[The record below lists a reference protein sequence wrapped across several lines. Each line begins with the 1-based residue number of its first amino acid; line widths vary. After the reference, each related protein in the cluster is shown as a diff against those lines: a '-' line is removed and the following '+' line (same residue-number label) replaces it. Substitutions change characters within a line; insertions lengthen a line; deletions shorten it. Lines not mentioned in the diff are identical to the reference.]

1 MSTNQ
6 QLYVHNYRL
15 LTKMYERKLFPRH
28 LIMTLALMLTGL
40 FLGRHVQL
48 WELALW
54 APLPIQLNSI
64 IRRFERFLA
73 DPRVEVYH
81 WFTPFV
87 QSMQATLSHDVA
99 YVILD
104 CTQAGKQCRSLFAG
118 LAYHGSVLPL
128 GWKTLQGSKGHVKGD
143 FQKALLQEIAPR
155 LRYYRQIIVLGDGE
169 FSNETLIRWL
179 LAQGWD
185 FVFRFRTS
193 CLLQITPDGEWQSM
207 KALYQAASCQAGNV
221 YHWESVIFTQAY
233 RFQNLTVTLH
243 WGANHPEPLP
253 LVSSLPV
260 ADSPHLLYEMR
271 YWIETL
277 FGNHKSRG
285 FQLARTHLTHPQQI
299 DRLILV
305 LAIATYMMLGLGTA
319 LVFCE
324 QTHLVDRSERR
335 DLSLFQLG
343 FRFFFRLLA
352 LDCLDHFTIFFSD
365 SLPFSAPG
373 FQRRSSIA

>member
-6 QLYVHNYRL
+6 QLYGHNYRFL
-15 LTKMYERKLFPRH
+15 MKMYERKCFPRH
-28 LIMTLALMLTGL
+28 LIVILALMLTGL

-48 WELALW
+48 WELAVW
-54 APLPIQLNSI
+54 APLPIQLSSI

-73 DPRVEVYH
+73 DPRVEVYD

-87 QSMQATLSHDVA
+87 QSMQGTLSNEVA

-128 GWKTLQGSKGHVKGD
+128 GWKTLQGRKGHVKGD

-169 FSNETLIRWL
+169 FSNETLIHWL
-179 LAQGWD
+179 FAQGGD

-193 CLLQITPDGEWQSM
+193 CLLQVTPAGEWQSM
-207 KALYQAASCQAGNV
+207 KALYQVAGCQAGSV
-221 YHWESVIFTQAY
+221 HHWESVTFTHAH
-233 RFQNLTVTLH
+233 RFQNMSVTLH
-243 WGANHPEPLP
+243 WGVNQAEPLP

-285 FQLARTHLTHPQQI
+285 FQLARTHLTHPQ
-299 DRLILV
+299 
-305 LAIATYMMLGLGTA
+305 
-319 LVFCE
+319 
-324 QTHLVDRSERR
+324 
-335 DLSLFQLG
+335 
-343 FRFFFRLLA
+343 
-352 LDCLDHFTIFFSD
+352 
-365 SLPFSAPG
+365 
-373 FQRRSSIA
+373 